1 MFKYPLAAMAS
12 VLVLAAAPTQAQT
25 TYNGA
30 GFAIPDLSTNSSTIT
45 VADPGVVTNVTFTLN
60 NLSHTFLSD
69 LFGTLSHDGVTVTWL
84 NRTGGSDDLGGTY
97 TISDLGTTT
106 LGSGVGNPR
115 ASGTYSA
122 LSGLSAFNGTSVS
135 GAWTLTIADQVGADV
150 GNLRSWDLS
159 LSSIPGSVPEP
170 ATWAMMLIGFGA
182 IGVSM
187 RRRRST
193 VKAALAA

>member
-1 MFKYPLAAMAS
+1 MFKNPLAAMAS
-12 VLVLAAAPTQAQT
+12 VLVLAAAPSQAQT

-30 GFAIPDLSTNSSTIT
+30 GFPIADLTTQSSTIT
-45 VADPGVVTNVTFTLN
+45 VTDPGVVTNVTFTLN
-60 NLSHTFLSD
+60 ALSHTFLSD

-115 ASGTYSA
+115 ASGTYA
-122 LSGLSAFNGTSVS
+122 PFTGLSAFNGTSVN
-135 GAWTLTIADQVGADV
+135 GAWTLTIADQFGADV

-159 LSSIPGSVPEP
+159 LTGVSGAVPEP
-170 ATWAMMLIGFGA
+170 STWAMMLIGFGA

-187 RRRRST
+187 RRRRTT
-193 VKAALAA
+193 VKAPLAA

>member
-1 MFKYPLAAMAS
+1 MFKYPMAAMAS
-12 VLVLAAAPTQAQT
+12 VLVLAAAPSQAQT
-25 TYNGA
+25 TYNGT
-30 GFAIPDLSTNSSTIT
+30 GFEIPDLSTNSSTIN

-69 LFGTLSHDGVTVTWL
+69 LFGTLSHNGVTVSFL
-84 NRTGGSDDLGGTY
+84 NNTGGGNDLGGTY
-97 TISDLGTTT
+97 VISDLGATT

-135 GAWTLTIADQVGADV
+135 GAWTLTIADQVGLDA

-159 LSSIPGSVPEP
+159 LTGVSGAVPEP

-193 VKAALAA
+193 VKPALAA

>member
-12 VLVLAAAPTQAQT
+12 VLVLAAAPSQAQT

-30 GFAIPDLSTNSSTIT
+30 GFPIADLTTQSSTIT
-45 VADPGVVTNVTFTLN
+45 VTDPGVVTNVTFTLN
-60 NLSHTFLSD
+60 ALSHTFLSD

-115 ASGTYSA
+115 ASGTYA
-122 LSGLSAFNGTSVS
+122 PFTGLSAFNGTSVN
-135 GAWTLTIADQVGADV
+135 GAWTLTIADQFGADV

-159 LSSIPGSVPEP
+159 LTGVSGAVPEP
-170 ATWAMMLIGFGA
+170 STWAMMLIGFGA

-187 RRRRST
+187 RRRRTT
-193 VKAALAA
+193 VKAPLAA